1 MGPSEEQLL
10 FRPNTEGQIS
20 VCLAYPNSY
29 PVAMGN
35 LGYQAVYRILATTP
49 GVACERLCLPE
60 DGSSGRTLESGRW
73 PGDFDLI
80 AFSVSFESDYPNIVR
95 MLSAAGVPARRRDR
109 DADGNRDW
117 PLVIGGGP
125 AVFLNPE
132 PIAAFFDL
140 FLVGEAE
147 EMLPEAFA
155 GARGWSGRERTEVLD
170 RSASRRETRA

>member
-49 GVACERLCLPE
+49 GVVCERLCLPE
-60 DGSSGRTLESGRW
+60 DGSSGRTLENGRW

-125 AVFLNPE
+125 ADGFL
-132 PIAAFFDL
+132 
-140 FLVGEAE
+140 EALDGFKVVVE
-147 EMLPEAFA
+147 DVRMGVEDDVEA
-155 GARGWSGRERTEVLD
+155 LQ
-170 RSASRRETRA
+170 